1 MQYIINSNGIVLFID
16 NKPLKF
22 ERGSVQYAKILEKFD
37 LPEAEQDAAIREVIQ
52 KTSPNAEKNGFKIS
66 PNTVSYLGEE
76 LPQSLADKV
85 RAIHEEGLPLSLFEK
100 FWQNLQLNPS
110 SSSVRELY
118 EFLAYKELPLTEDGC
133 FLAYK
138 GLDKEFWSISGNKET
153 KVIKGQVNPQGNI
166 FNGVGEKIEVRRWDV
181 DDNRSNHCS
190 FGLHVGSLDYAR
202 GFARGTVVVVKINPK
217 DVVSVP
223 NDCNCQKCRVSAYE
237 VVSIFEQEITA
248 PVVDSENKP
257 VEDESNSQ
265 RSEFISRVEKYLL
278 NKTNKGLSEVSVRSI
293 RNSFSPSYPD
303 INRVFDALG
312 SLGYF
317 WYETDEGL
325 MVDVS
330 SGDQEQ
336 EPLDEDMLND

>member
-22 ERGSVQYAKILEKFD
+22 ERGSMQYAKILEKFD
-37 LPEAEQDAAIREVIQ
+37 LPEAEQDAAIRQVIQ

-66 PNTVSYLGEE
+66 PESVSYLGEE

-110 SSSVRELY
+110 ASSVRELY
-118 EFLAYKELPLTEDGC
+118 EFLSYKELPLTEDGC

-138 GLDKEFWSISGNKET
+138 GLDSNFWSISGNKET
-153 KVIKGQVNPQGNI
+153 KVINGQTNKSGNI

-181 DDNRSNHCS
+181 DDNRTNHCS

-202 GFARGTVVVVKINPK
+202 GFAQGTVVVVKINPK

-223 NDCNCQKCRVSAYE
+223 NDYNCQKCRVSAYE

-248 PVVDSENKP
+248 PVVDADNNP
-257 VEDESNSQ
+257 IEDESNAG
-265 RSEFISRVEKYLL
+265 RSDFISRVERYLA
-278 NKTNKGLSEVSVRSI
+278 NKEAQGFKEVTIRSI
-293 RNSFSPSYPD
+293 QNSFSPEYPD
-303 INRVFDALG
+303 ANRIFDALED
-312 SLGYF
+312 LGYAWF
-317 WYETDEGL
+317 KSDEGN
-325 MVDVS
+325 VVS
-330 SGDQEQ
+330 LSVTDY
-336 EPLDEDMLND
+336 PSF

>member
-22 ERGSVQYAKILEKFD
+22 ERGSMQYAKILEKFD

-66 PNTVSYLGEE
+66 PESVSYLGEE

-118 EFLAYKELPLTEDGC
+118 EFLSYKELPLTEDGC

-138 GLDKEFWSISGNKET
+138 GLDSNFWSISGNKET
-153 KVIKGQVNPQGNI
+153 KVISGQTNASGKI

-181 DDNRSNHCS
+181 DDNRANHCS
-190 FGLHVGSLDYAR
+190 FGLHAGSLDYAR
-202 GFARGTVVVVKINPK
+202 GFSQGAVVVVKINPK

-223 NDCNCQKCRVSAYE
+223 TDCKCQKCRVSAYE
-237 VVSIFEQEITA
+237 VVSVFEQEITA
-248 PVVDSENKP
+248 PVVDADNNP
-257 VEDESNSQ
+257 IEDESNAS
-265 RSEFISRVEKYLL
+265 RSEFIDRVANYLNTKAEK
-278 NKTNKGLSEVSVRSI
+278 GFDQVSVRSI
-293 RNSFSPSYPD
+293 RNSFSPEYPD
-303 INRVFDALG
+303 LNRVLDAID
-312 SLGYF
+312 SLGHF
-317 WYETDEGL
+317 W
-325 MVDVS
+325 VDS
-330 SGDQEQ
+330 
-336 EPLDEDMLND
+336 EDGKVVLLSDDGYSDYL

>member
-22 ERGSVQYAKILEKFD
+22 ERGSMQYAKILEKFD
-37 LPEAEQDAAIREVIQ
+37 LPEDEQDAAIRQVIQ

-66 PNTVSYLGEE
+66 PESVTYLGEE
-76 LPQSLADKV
+76 LPESLADKV
-85 RAIHEEGLPLSLFEK
+85 RDIHEEGLPLSLFEK
-100 FWQNLQLNPS
+100 FWENLQLNPS

-118 EFLAYKELPLTEDGC
+118 EFLSYKELPLTEDGC

-138 GLDKEFWSISGNKET
+138 GLDSDFWSISGNKET
-153 KVIKGQVNPQGNI
+153 KVINGEVNSSGNI

-181 DDNRSNHCS
+181 DDNRDNHCS

-202 GFARGTVVVVKINPK
+202 GFSQGTVVVVKINPK

-248 PVVDSENKP
+248 PVVDADNNP
-257 VEDESNSQ
+257 IEDESNAN
-265 RSEFISRVEKYLL
+265 RSEFIDRVERYLET
-278 NKTNKGLSEVSVRSI
+278 KHEKGFDKVSIRSI
-293 RNSFSPSYPD
+293 RNSFSPEYPD
-303 INRVFDALG
+303 LNRVLDALET
-312 SLGYF
+312 LGYF
-317 WYETDEGL
+317 WTETDEGV
-325 MVDVS
+325 MVNL
-330 SGDQEQ
+330 GEQ
-336 EPLDEDMLND
+336 W

>member
-1 MQYIINSNGIVLFID
+1 MQYIINNSGIVLFID

-22 ERGSVQYAKILEKFD
+22 ERGSMQYAKILEKFD

-66 PNTVSYLGEE
+66 PESVSYLGEE

-110 SSSVRELY
+110 ASSVRELY
-118 EFLAYKELPLTEDGC
+118 EFLSYKELPLTEDGC

-138 GLDKEFWSISGNKET
+138 GLDSNFWSISGNKVT
-153 KVIKGQVNPQGNI
+153 KVINGQTNKSGNI

-181 DDNRSNHCS
+181 DDNRTNHCS

-202 GFARGTVVVVKINPK
+202 GFAQGTVVVVKINPK

-223 NDCNCQKCRVSAYE
+223 NDYNCQKCRVSAYE

-248 PVVDSENKP
+248 PVVDADNNP
-257 VEDESNSQ
+257 IEDESNAG
-265 RSEFISRVEKYLL
+265 RSDFISRVERYLA
-278 NKTNKGLSEVSVRSI
+278 NKEAQGFKEVTIRSI
-293 RNSFSPSYPD
+293 QNSFSPEYPD
-303 INRVFDALG
+303 ANRIFDALED
-312 SLGYF
+312 LGYAWF
-317 WYETDEGL
+317 KSDEGN
-325 MVDVS
+325 VVS
-330 SGDQEQ
+330 LSITDY
-336 EPLDEDMLND
+336 PSF

>member
-22 ERGSVQYAKILEKFD
+22 ERGSMQYAKILEKFD

-66 PNTVSYLGEE
+66 PESVSYLGEE

-118 EFLAYKELPLTEDGC
+118 EFLEYKELPLTEDGC

-138 GLDKEFWSISGNKET
+138 GLDSNFWSISGNKET
-153 KVIKGQVNPQGNI
+153 KVISGEVNSSGNI

-181 DDNRSNHCS
+181 DDNRANHCS

-202 GFARGTVVVVKINPK
+202 GFSQGTVVVVKINPK

-248 PVVDSENKP
+248 PVVDADNNP
-257 VEDESNSQ
+257 IEDESNAN
-265 RSEFISRVEKYLL
+265 RSDFIDRVANYLNNKAEKGFD
-278 NKTNKGLSEVSVRSI
+278 KVSVRSI
-293 RNSFSPSYPD
+293 RNSFSPEYPD
-303 INRVFDALG
+303 LNRVFDALEE
-312 SLGYF
+312 LGYSWF
-317 WYETDEGL
+317 ENDDGI
-325 MVDVS
+325 MVRVS
-330 SGDQEQ
+330 
-336 EPLDEDMLND
+336 DEDSDYS

>member
-22 ERGSVQYAKILEKFD
+22 ERGSMQYAKILEKFD

-66 PNTVSYLGEE
+66 PESVSYLGEE

-85 RAIHEEGLPLSLFEK
+85 RTIHEEGLPLSLFEK

-110 SSSVRELY
+110 ASSVRELY
-118 EFLAYKELPLTEDGC
+118 EFLSYKELPLTEDGC

-138 GLDKEFWSISGNKET
+138 GLDSDFWSISGNKET
-153 KVIKGQVNPQGNI
+153 KVIKGQVNGSGNI

-181 DDNRSNHCS
+181 DDNRANHCS
-190 FGLHVGSLDYAR
+190 FGLHVGSLNYAR

-223 NDCNCQKCRVSAYE
+223 DDCNCQKCRVSAYE
-237 VVSIFEQEITA
+237 VVSVFESEITA
-248 PVVDSENKP
+248 VVVDADNNP
-257 VEDESNSQ
+257 IEDESNSN
-265 RSEFISRVEKYLL
+265 RSDFISRVEKYL
-278 NKTNKGLSEVSVRSI
+278 TNKEAQGFKEVTIRSI
-293 RNSFSPSYPD
+293 RNSFSPEYPD
-303 INRVFDALG
+303 ANRVFDALEE
-312 SLGYF
+312 LGYAWF
-317 WYETDEGL
+317 KNAEGNNAVSLSITDYP
-325 MVDVS
+325 S
-330 SGDQEQ
+330 F
-336 EPLDEDMLND
+336 

>member
-1 MQYIINSNGIVLFID
+1 M
-16 NKPLKF
+16 
-22 ERGSVQYAKILEKFD
+22 QYAKILEKFD

-66 PNTVSYLGEE
+66 PESVSYLGEE

-118 EFLAYKELPLTEDGC
+118 EFLSYKELPLTEDGC

-138 GLDKEFWSISGNKET
+138 GLDSNFWSISGNKET
-153 KVIKGQVNPQGNI
+153 KVISGQTNASGKI

-181 DDNRSNHCS
+181 DDNRANHCS
-190 FGLHVGSLDYAR
+190 FGLHAGSLDYAR
-202 GFARGTVVVVKINPK
+202 GFSQGTVVVVKINPK

-223 NDCNCQKCRVSAYE
+223 SDCKCQKCRVSAYE

-248 PVVDSENKP
+248 PVVDADNNP
-257 VEDESNSQ
+257 IEDESNAN
-265 RSEFISRVEKYLL
+265 RSEFIDRVANYLENKLEKGFD
-278 NKTNKGLSEVSVRSI
+278 KVSIRSI
-293 RNSFSPSYPD
+293 RNSFSPEYPD
-303 INRVFDALG
+303 LNRVLDALE

-317 WYETDEGL
+317 WMETDDGMVVLLSDEGYS
-325 MVDVS
+325 DY
-330 SGDQEQ
+330 
-336 EPLDEDMLND
+336 P

>member
-1 MQYIINSNGIVLFID
+1 MQFIINNSGIVLFID

-22 ERGSVQYAKILEKFD
+22 ERGSMQYAKILEKFD

-66 PNTVSYLGEE
+66 PESVSYLGEE

-110 SSSVRELY
+110 ASSVRELY
-118 EFLAYKELPLTEDGC
+118 EFLSYKELPLTEDGC

-138 GLDKEFWSISGNKET
+138 GLDSNFWSISGNKET
-153 KVIKGQVNPQGNI
+153 KVINGQTNKLGNI

-181 DDNRSNHCS
+181 DDNRTNHCS

-202 GFARGTVVVVKINPK
+202 GFSQGTVVVVKINPK

-223 NDCNCQKCRVSAYE
+223 NDYNCQKCRVSAYE

-248 PVVDSENKP
+248 PVVDADNNP
-257 VEDESNSQ
+257 IEDESNAG
-265 RSEFISRVEKYLL
+265 RSDFISRVERYLA
-278 NKTNKGLSEVSVRSI
+278 NKEAQGFKEVTIRSI
-293 RNSFSPSYPD
+293 QNSFSPEYPD
-303 INRVFDALG
+303 ANRIFDALED
-312 SLGYF
+312 LGYAWF
-317 WYETDEGL
+317 KSDEGN
-325 MVDVS
+325 VVS
-330 SGDQEQ
+330 LSITDY
-336 EPLDEDMLND
+336 PSF

>member
-22 ERGSVQYAKILEKFD
+22 ERGSMQYAKILEKFD

-66 PNTVSYLGEE
+66 PESVSYLGEE

-110 SSSVRELY
+110 ASSVRELY
-118 EFLAYKELPLTEDGC
+118 EFLSYKELPLTEDGC

-138 GLDKEFWSISGNKET
+138 GLDSNFWSISGNKET
-153 KVIKGQVNPQGNI
+153 KVINGQTNKSGNI

-181 DDNRSNHCS
+181 DDNRTNHCS

-223 NDCNCQKCRVSAYE
+223 NDYNCQKCRVSAYE

-248 PVVDSENKP
+248 PVVDADNNP
-257 VEDESNSQ
+257 IEDESNAG
-265 RSEFISRVEKYLL
+265 RSDFISRVERYLA
-278 NKTNKGLSEVSVRSI
+278 NKEAQGFKEVTIRSI
-293 RNSFSPSYPD
+293 QNSFSPEYPD
-303 INRVFDALG
+303 ANRIFDALED
-312 SLGYF
+312 LGYAWF
-317 WYETDEGL
+317 KSDEGN
-325 MVDVS
+325 VVS
-330 SGDQEQ
+330 LSITDY
-336 EPLDEDMLND
+336 PSF